1 MPKPLSRPKQWA
13 QAVKEA
19 QIALGIV
26 QDAKTALLSH
36 MEILEGLRAEY
47 EEIRDNVPE
56 NLQSSP
62 YYEKL
67 DAIASLDFTSED
79 LDEIEDA
86 IGEAETAELPLGFG
100 RD

>member
-13 QAVKEA
+13 EAVATA
-19 QIALGIV
+19 QTQLGIV
-26 QDAKTALLSH
+26 QDAMAALRTT
-36 MEILEGLRAEY
+36 METLEDLRAQY
-47 EEIRDNVPE
+47 EETRDNVPE

-67 DAIASLDFTSED
+67 DAIASLDFTCED
-79 LDEIEDA
+79 LDEIENA
-86 IGEAETAELPLGFG
+86 IGEAESAELPLGFG